1 MKVIRIAEVPKE
13 DATESPIF
21 FGGTVSRQD
30 LVTDKTSEF
39 FNFSVVNF
47 DAGARNKFH
56 THTSDQILLVTQGK
70 GIVATQEEEHVVTEG
85 TTIHIPKGETH
96 WHGATDDSSFSH
108 ITLTAVGSSTEIAD

>member
-70 GIVATQEEEHVVTEG
+70 GHCCHPGGG
-85 TTIHIPKGETH
+85 TRCDGGHHHPHSQGRDPLARRH
-96 WHGATDDSSFSH
+96 
-108 ITLTAVGSSTEIAD
+108 